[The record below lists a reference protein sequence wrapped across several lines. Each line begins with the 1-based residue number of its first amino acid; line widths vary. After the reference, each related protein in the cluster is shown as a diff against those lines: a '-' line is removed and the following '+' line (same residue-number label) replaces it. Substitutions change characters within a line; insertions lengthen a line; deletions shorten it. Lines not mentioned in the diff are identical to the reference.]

1 MDELNILKL
10 DIRPEFAHKLSSF
23 KGMKRDFFKR
33 LGIFMFGTDNEKG
46 IREAYIGGLV
56 KPSELRKIQQE
67 IKNYKI
73 LNFGLKRF
81 QNKRSYQHI
90 INKILNSELAMEELQ
105 KFNKITLIEIDK
117 HSK

>member
-1 MDELNILKL
+1 
-10 DIRPEFAHKLSSF
+10 
-23 KGMKRDFFKR
+23 
-33 LGIFMFGTDNEKG
+33 MFGTDNEKG

-90 INKILNSELAMEELQ
+90 INKILNSEVAMEELQ
-105 KFNKITLIEIDK
+105 KFNKITLIEVDK